1 MDGASAAAE
10 QMDLIHPRRK
20 GVGVWNRD
28 KGVGGWDRGKGA
40 GVWDRDKGVGA

>member
-20 GVGVWNRD
+20 GAGGWNRD
-28 KGVGGWDRGKGA
+28 KGAGG
-40 GVWDRDKGVGA
+40 WDRDKGAGG